1 MMRKVTG
8 NSSQKAS
15 NKIPPTFSTIIYP
28 VAYIF
33 QLTSVQSLSR
43 VSLCNPMDCS
53 TPGFPVHRQLLELTR
68 THVHQV
74 GDAIQ
79 PSHPLLSLSLPVFN
93 LCLHQV
99 FSNEPVLHITWPKFG
114 VSAST
119 SVLPKNVQNWSPLGW
134 TGWISLQSKGLSG
147 VFSNTTIQKH
157 QFFSAQLSL

>member
-1 MMRKVTG
+1 MMRKVRG

-99 FSNEPVLHITWPKFG
+99 FSNEPVLRITWPKFG

-119 SVLPKNVQNWSPLGW
+119 SVLPKNVQN
-134 TGWISLQSKGLSG
+134 
-147 VFSNTTIQKH
+147 
-157 QFFSAQLSL
+157 